1 MEHFTRRNKS
11 NVVSPLLRDDATA
24 TTSNASDI
32 DSKRSCDACPC
43 CGSELKNQRPHV
55 DENTSHFLIGGRAIP
70 VAPKQRQLLAAL
82 LVAYP
87 RTAPHDHLIAL
98 LWDQDEPED
107 AANNLKVYV
116 SQLRGRLEGTR
127 IEIRNVQSVGYRIDF
142 N

>member
-1 MEHFTRRNKS
+1 MS
-11 NVVSPLLRDDATA
+11 D
-24 TTSNASDI
+24 ASDI
-32 DSKRSCDACPC
+32 DSKRTCDPCPC

-55 DENTSHFLIGGRAIP
+55 DENTNYFLIGGRAIA

-87 RTAPHDHLIAL
+87 RTVPHDHLIAL

-116 SQLRGRLEGTR
+116 SQLRGRLGGTG